1 MRTET
6 DVLARANLT
15 GRRARVTLARP
26 CIWDNGIWTHYR
38 VIVRVKMGRV
48 YRNIIFSCTET
59 VSRRRE
65 TRGESRPRSR
75 KSDNEGEQRE

>member
-15 GRRARVTLARP
+15 RRRARVTLARP

-65 TRGESRPRSR
+65 TGGESRPRSR